1 MKVFIEKENKKENIE
16 FEGDV
21 KELLEKL
28 DINTETVIIISNDQV
43 VTENEKLKGD
53 EEIKILSVVS
63 GG

>member
-28 DINTETVIIISNDQV
+28 DINPETVIIISNDQV